1 MKIVQQS
8 AQLLW
13 ITPNPV
19 EAIER
24 AARTCYKSEDKITP
38 TSAAKMIAMLAGR
51 GHDAMIEHACA
62 SVKVVTDR
70 GISHEIVRHRIASF
84 AQESTRYVNYN
95 AGKHGGE
102 ISVVAPLDLTPLQFS
117 QWEASCLHAERTYQ
131 DLIHSGAPPEVAR
144 DVLPTCTK
152 TELVITCNLREWRH
166 FFRLRMI
173 GATGKPHPKIKQLA
187 TMIFTHI
194 EPQAQ
199 AVFVDLKPVL

>member
-1 MKIVQQS
+1 MRIVPQS
-8 AQLLW
+8 AELLW

-24 AARTCYKSEDKITP
+24 AARTCYKSEDKITS

-84 AQESTRYVNYN
+84 AQESTRYVNYD
-95 AGKHGGE
+95 AEKHGNG
-102 ISVVAPLDLTPLQFS
+102 IAVVEPLGMTLFQRDL
-117 QWEASCLHAERTYQ
+117 WENACMKAEQAYL
-131 DLIHSGAPPEVAR
+131 DMIAAGCPPEVAR

-152 TELVITCNLREWRH
+152 TELVITANLREWRH
-166 FFRLRMI
+166 FFRLRMT

-194 EPQAQ
+194 ESQAQ